1 MGGGGSNPDPQS
13 SYAEFRVQNS
23 VWGKGWLDKTQEW
36 LKGKGKDDSVP
47 SNLWRIHDGLYDL
60 EEFASRHPGGES
72 WIRITRGS
80 DITEAF
86 EASHVHPD
94 VPEGLLKKYRVG
106 EATWP
111 RRSPFTFHP
120 QGFYRT
126 LKRRV
131 GERLGKENGPTWKSR
146 LFQDLLLAAFLLAFL
161 RAAVTGARLWAV
173 VTGTW
178 LAFPVIYA
186 HNFFHMRDNARMY
199 AFDLSG
205 FSSREWRISHVLSHH
220 MFPNTIL
227 DAEITMSYPLLDYL
241 PRASKGFL
249 LKYLSRFYINFLFPF
264 FMPLDL
270 VRRYLNVAVGI
281 QPLHPENILPLAEL
295 AILAFFRGFVEGLSL
310 WMWIHA
316 SCSVAFLISLTA
328 SHHHEDIFHD
338 GDRPSPDRD
347 WGVGQLQAIGD
358 RKEVMG
364 IPWLAGITF
373 GDHIL
378 HHLFPTVDA
387 FRLPALYPVLEET
400 CREFRVQFNLFS
412 FPELAM
418 GMYRQMGRTVTNPNI
433 PICNCK

>member
-1 MGGGGSNPDPQS
+1 M
-13 SYAEFRVQNS
+13 VQLCGVQGTKNC
-23 VWGKGWLDKTQEW
+23 VWGTKWLDKQKEW

-47 SNLWRIHDGLYDL
+47 SHLWRIHDRLYDL

-94 VPEGLLKKYRVG
+94 VPEGLLKRYRVG

-131 GERLGKENGPTWKSR
+131 GERLGKEKGPTWKSR
-146 LFQDLLLAAFLLAFL
+146 LFQDLLLAAFLLTFL
-161 RAAVTGARLWAV
+161 GAAVTGARLWAV

-178 LAFPVIYA
+178 LTLAINYA
-186 HNFFHMRDNARMY
+186 HNFFHMRDNVRMY
-199 AFDLSG
+199 VFDLSC
-205 FSSREWRISHVLSHH
+205 FSSRDWRISHALSHH

-227 DAEITMSYPLLDYL
+227 DAEITMPYPLFDYL

-249 LKYLSRFYINFLFPF
+249 LKYLSRIYVHFLFPF

-281 QPLHPENILPLAEL
+281 QPLHPENLLPLAQL
-295 AILAFFRGFVEGLSL
+295 AILAFFRRFWKGLSL
-310 WMWIHA
+310 WMWIHT
-316 SCSVAFLISLTA
+316 SCSVVFASIGLTA
-328 SHHHEDIFHD
+328 SHHHVDIFHD

-358 RKEVMG
+358 RTEVMG

-400 CREFRVQFNLFS
+400 CREFHVQFNRFTY
-412 FPELAM
+412 PEM
-418 GMYRQMGRTVTNPNI
+418 
-433 PICNCK
+433 